1 MKRIVHLP
9 HHRCSEQTLHAVL
22 TAKLAEA
29 MKLLDSDPPAQVATR
44 TIARIADL
52 RGQLRAM
59 E

>member
-1 MKRIVHLP
+1 LP